1 MFVGTMDKG
10 QWTIEKFFAALPQ
23 SLKMAS
29 LQRAEL
35 LFVLCTLSF
44 VHPTK
49 LSFVDLSEVPT
60 WQQKVVW

>member
-23 SLKMAS
+23 SLKMVS

-35 LFVLCTLSF
+35 LICSLYF

>member
-35 LFVLCTLSF
+35 LICSLYFVLCTS
-44 VHPTK
+44 H
-49 LSFVDLSEVPT
+49 
-60 WQQKVVW
+60 